1 VTTGDFGYLQTG
13 GGRVYPLGRG
23 DAVFQVV
30 SPENPAKTK
39 RLVLKEVLFVPSID
53 ISIFSGLRHYN
64 AGGYLFRNTLYK
76 ADQQPIIRLD
86 PFKTGFF
93 IP

>member
-1 VTTGDFGYLQTG
+1 VTTGDFWYLQIG

-39 RLVLKEVLFVPSID
+39 RLVLKEALFVPFMD

-64 AGGYLFRNTLYK
+64 AGGYLSRKTLYK
-76 ADQQPIIRLD
+76 AN
-86 PFKTGFF
+86 
-93 IP
+93 